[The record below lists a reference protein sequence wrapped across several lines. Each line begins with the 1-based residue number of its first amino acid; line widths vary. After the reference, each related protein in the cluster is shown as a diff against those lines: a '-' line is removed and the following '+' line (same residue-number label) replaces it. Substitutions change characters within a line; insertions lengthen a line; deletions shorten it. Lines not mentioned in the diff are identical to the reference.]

1 MTDVGEGAEVLDVLM
16 KRIVARDRDAFARL
30 YDLTSAPVYGMVLRV
45 LRDPGYSEETVQET
59 YLQAWHQADR
69 FDAGRGSVLTWLV
82 TMAHRRAVDRV
93 RSEQSRG
100 ERDRRAA
107 APERPFDVVAETVV
121 GRDDRRQVVDCLD
134 TLSDLQRQ
142 SVELA
147 YYRGLT
153 YREVAEHLSVTLPTV
168 KTRIRDGL
176 RRLKSCL
183 GVGGDHG

>member
-1 MTDVGEGAEVLDVLM
+1 MTDVGEGAEVLETLM
-16 KRIVARDRDAFARL
+16 ARIVARDRDAFARL
-30 YDLTSAPVYGMVLRV
+30 YDLTSAVVYGTVLRV

-59 YLQAWHQADR
+59 YLQAWRHAER
-69 FDAGRGSVLTWLV
+69 YDASRGSVSTWLV

-100 ERDRRAA
+100 ERDLRAN
-107 APERPFDVVAETVV
+107 APERAFDAVAEAVV
-121 GRDDRRQVVDCLD
+121 VRDDRRRVADCLD
-134 TLSDLQRQ
+134 SLTDLQRQ

-153 YREVAEHLSVTLPTV
+153 YREVAENLSVTLPTV

-176 RRLKSCL
+176 QRLKSCL
-183 GVGGDHG
+183 GVGRDDG